1 MSKCFHKGGF
11 PVRTG
16 RVAYLSY
23 ASGLGVQG
31 NALREV
37 LSHAVYFWVEN
48 GRPLFI
54 ICAIMIDV
62 KILRERPDFVKE
74 KIALKK
80 FDCDIDAILAFDVER
95 RKALVAF
102 EEARNAQ
109 NTASKA
115 MAELPK
121 GSPEFKEKVAEMK
134 SVSAKV
140 KELQAVSDEMEKK
153 WKSMLLT
160 IPNIPDDS
168 VPVGKSDKDNVTVYT
183 WGDIDKIKN
192 AKPHWDLPFFGELLD
207 FQRGVKVTGA
217 GFPFYVGDMAR
228 LVRSLLALFLDEARN
243 NGYREL
249 MCPIMVNAASATAT
263 GQLPDKEGQMYHDA
277 QDDYYMIPT
286 AEVPVTNF
294 YRDEVFEESQLPIY
308 ACGYTPCFRR
318 EAGSWGKDVRG
329 LNRLHQFDKVEL
341 VKWVHPDHGMEEL
354 EKLRKD
360 AEGILQKLNLP
371 YRVLAICTGDIGF
384 PHAKQFDLEVWAA
397 GQQKWLE
404 VSSCSCFTDF
414 QARRANIRFKPAD
427 GGKPHNVYTLNGSGL
442 AIPRV
447 LAALLEN
454 NVRDDGKVEIP
465 EVLRKWYGG
474 ETIG

>member
-183 WGDIDKIKN
+183 WGNIDKIKN

-341 VKWVHPDHGMEEL
+341 VKWVHPDRGMEEL

-427 GGKPHNVYTLNGSGL
+427 GGKPRNVYTLNGSGL